1 MANQSKLEEAAILA
15 RQQLI
20 ARNEYNG
27 SDDSN
32 GYSANHPNAKSDG
45 DNKGRGT
52 EAYLDTYNGGTERDE
67 IERITLKAKNQYNA
81 DKGYQ
86 TPDTSANIGQVTF

>member
-1 MANQSKLEEAAILA
+1 MAKQSKLEEAALLA
-15 RQQLI
+15 RKQLI

-27 SDDSN
+27 ADDSN

-52 EAYLDTYNGGTERDE
+52 DVYLDTYNGGTETDQ
-67 IERITLKAKNQYNA
+67 IERITLKARNQYNQ
-81 DKGYQ
+81 DKGYEA
-86 TPDTSANIGQVTF
+86 PDTSANVGQVNF

>member
-20 ARNEYNG
+20 ARNEYNS
-27 SDDSN
+27 SDYSN
-32 GYSANHPNAKSDG
+32 GYSVNHPNAKSDG

-67 IERITLKAKNQYNA
+67 IERITLKARNQYN
-81 DKGYQ
+81 DNNGYQ
-86 TPDTSANIGQVTF
+86 APDTSANIGQVTF